1 MKKGL
6 KILVLLIVLSIG
18 LGITGCKKDE
28 RKKEINKET
37 KVEEQFDGKVV
48 GTWERSIQEG
58 TITYQLKKTKT
69 GTYTLKD
76 GQTKSSQKI
85 TFEALNG
92 VLQITYE
99 DGVTYHYPYR
109 IIDDTLIIENTLG
122 EETYHRIVR

>member
-37 KVEEQFDGKVV
+37 IVEEQFDGKVV

-58 TITYQLKKTKT
+58 AITYQLEKTKT

-99 DGVTYHYPYR
+99 DGATYHYPYR